1 MINWSFEIE
10 CFLHSIFE
18 TCCGSYAYEGN
29 ESLCRQEEKATF
41 ETINQNSFSLNGL
54 KELINR
60 KFKRFLSDRS
70 IEDYRRLKT
79 HRP

>member
-1 MINWSFEIE
+1 MINWSFEIAF
-10 CFLHSIFE
+10 CTRYLKLAAVHA
-18 TCCGSYAYEGN
+18 AYEGN
-29 ESLCRQEEKATF
+29 EGLCRQEEKATF

-54 KELINR
+54 KKLINQR
-60 KFKRFLSDRS
+60 KFKRFLFDRS